1 MAHTN
6 STPNYNLPQFL
17 GTDKPAWLTDVNNA
31 MSDID
36 TAIAAAK
43 TTADTA
49 DAAAS
54 ALAVTVG
61 NHTSQLS
68 TLSGAVTSQGN
79 TLNTVTSLIG
89 NGVPT
94 TTDQTIIGA
103 INELHANQG
112 DLADLVTTD
121 KDSLV
126 DAINEVAQGGGSPA
140 ASAVTYNNA
149 GSGLTATNVQ
159 DAIDELAGGSV
170 SVTADGVKTYATLL
184 AELYALVDVT
194 KINHRSALW
203 VGDSAIENG
212 NFHVITT
219 KTSTGIAFASPSI
232 SGSNDASIVS
242 EFKLAST
249 SAYRVA
255 RTGSNSTTFNDSSS
269 TVVTSGLKL
278 AIFY

>member
-36 TAIAAAK
+36 VAIAAAK

-49 DAAAS
+49 DAAVG
-54 ALAVTVG
+54 ALGVTVG
-61 NHTSQLS
+61 NHTTQLS

-112 DLADLVTTD
+112 DLADLTTTD
-121 KDSLV
+121 KDSFV
-126 DAINEVAQGGGSPA
+126 DAINEVAANVVVVDQTPGATYTADFSVAATQQGA
-140 ASAVTYNNA
+140 NA
-149 GSGLTATNVQ
+149 GFRVPINLPFTCNNSNYTVSMTVNSISNVSGTP
-159 DAIDELAGGSV
+159 E
-170 SVTADGVKTYATLL
+170 
-184 AELYALVDVT
+184 
-194 KINHRSALW
+194 
-203 VGDSAIENG
+203 
-212 NFHVITT
+212 T
-219 KTSTGIAFASPSI
+219 KTTTEKKEKNSFIGALFHANEVSDALAVGIASGTYTITFA
-232 SGSNDASIVS
+232 
-242 EFKLAST
+242 
-249 SAYRVA
+249 
-255 RTGSNSTTFNDSSS
+255 
-269 TVVTSGLKL
+269 
-278 AIFY
+278 